1 MERQELIRAMMHS
14 VGGAS
19 FITCTEVTRFLGLT
33 NNTRVRDKYLRD
45 LDRVGRGYFI
55 PDVARKIHEKMQE
68 ERR

>member
-1 MERQELIRAMMHS
+1 MERQELIRAMMNH

-19 FITCTEVTRFLGLT
+19 FITNTEVTRFLGLT
-33 NNTRVRDKYLRD
+33 NNTRVKNKYLIG

-55 PDVARKIHEKMQE
+55 PDVARKIHEEMQE